1 MYLFNLYWYSEI
13 AKIPWKING
22 YKRNMK
28 QIKKVKFPPTP
39 RVLGHIGKYIVG
51 ISKDEKQIYFW
62 DGKSTTFNFYYMTDP
77 T

>member
-1 MYLFNLYWYSEI
+1 
-13 AKIPWKING
+13 
-22 YKRNMK
+22 MK